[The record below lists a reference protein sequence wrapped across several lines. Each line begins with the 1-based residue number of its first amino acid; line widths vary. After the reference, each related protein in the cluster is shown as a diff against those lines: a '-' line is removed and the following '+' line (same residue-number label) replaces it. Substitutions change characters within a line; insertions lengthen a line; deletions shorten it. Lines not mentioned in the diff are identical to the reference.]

1 MHTYVYIPYS
11 VFSKRKAAD
20 VKFRGNCVLFNEIFT
35 PKLNYKLCK
44 IL

>member
-20 VKFRGNCVLFNEIFT
+20 VITRCQRYCS
-35 PKLNYKLCK
+35 P
-44 IL
+44 